1 MKKTFAAVL
10 LGVLALV
17 LSLVPLEA
25 AAQCAMCK
33 TNVESGRTSEEK
45 AYDFSGLNSGILY
58 LMAVPYVLIGSVG
71 YFWYRHNKQQ
81 KRQALTR

>member
-1 MKKTFAAVL
+1 MRKSFVAAWFAL
-10 LGVLALV
+10 T
-17 LSLVPLEA
+17 LSTAPQLA

-71 YFWYRHNKQQ
+71 YFWYRNSQLK
-81 KRQALTR
+81 KRQAAAR